1 MGMCNS
7 TVLARREASGGQPTG
22 TTASDTQLRIS
33 PTASPNR
40 KICTSWP
47 ASAKALAC
55 RKGNAA
61 LVGSSDPQALLIKTV
76 LMFPPLESLA
86 GDPQRQWLPLHISVP
101 RLAPV

>member
-1 MGMCNS
+1 MGICNS
-7 TVLARREASGGQPTG
+7 TVLARIEASGGQPTG

-33 PTASPNR
+33 EAASPNR

-55 RKGNAA
+55 RNGNAA
-61 LVGSSDPQALLIKTV
+61 LVGSSEPQALLIRTV

-86 GDPQRQWLPLHISVP
+86 GGTQRQWLPLPISAP
-101 RLAPV
+101 RLAPA